1 MPGRVSIRV
10 MSRSNP
16 TTRERT
22 CPGSAGQAGGPRLP
36 ALGQADGVGAWARV
50 PPTARR
56 VLDEQGPVVHE
67 RLAQL
72 GLGVVGRP
80 TS

>member
-1 MPGRVSIRV
+1 
-10 MSRSNP
+10 
-16 TTRERT
+16 
-22 CPGSAGQAGGPRLP
+22 LP